1 MSRTNRQL
9 PQNMPMPPS
18 MTQQNA
24 VQSAMSSLNFTEP
37 PDVQIIES
45 SCKLADFKNE
55 SNNKW
60 TTVLKEPIDIKKGSQ
75 IRVAS
80 SFTDMRGMDSEII
93 QFIPEGDQQD
103 NAHTM
108 LTQLYTVNDGT
119 NGKTTSYDYIAHST
133 FGNQLRALKRGTGFA
148 VANNV
153 ASTTSGGG
161 TGFEIDITSVA
172 TTIGLVESQVNN
184 ITNSGKNYKTG
195 DQVSSNVGGF
205 IGNVIC
211 DDLGGVRFITINNP
225 GQISFATVVSFSVS
239 GSSGG
244 SGCTISSYTSPASIG
259 GSPNAYHISAV
270 GQNYSVGDTIT
281 IPTPGGASDQDMEWE
296 VIAVGPN
303 GQLFNK
309 SFFDQGYNYQRTPI
323 YRWAQTFD
331 VSDNLCYARNFKN
344 RSYTADNGQVVS
356 IYNNPPEMEED
367 NRLSCGDVMQNK
379 EDEFASGIFHKA
391 GQGQSFELVKSKQ
404 QFFSYPFK
412 LSQEGGYTVIMAPY
426 QTKTIIDSYGQEL
439 EIMENPLNQFSNGM
453 AISLTFGM
461 RDGLEIPDT
470 TTFNTLQDDLC
481 KNWAGVYTVGF
492 TYNIDAGIDI
502 DGVQYDRYVKMI
514 LGANANFD
522 GSVPYRGV
530 LESYS
535 FMGTGS
541 ITGYPAGSIQAL
553 PVINVTREDGDPMTG
568 VGAFVNVEIDGS
580 GTSWASYATSNG
592 GVGYKVGDQL
602 RLNNADG
609 SPSGIDILVLLVDNI
624 GGVRASAPMGAS
636 LTRASLA
643 GLGDFEMRIAQNPW
657 YIIGIGNLLNRTSRS
672 QLNYNAVGV
681 LTSLD
686 RDSNNTAFEGYE
698 AVYPPVWEN
707 LGIENSDDIPL
718 GNELLSATAY
728 SGLFKPNGQ
737 YPIYDTFNNLNATWS
752 LHSENAYLQII
763 NNKNTKSSVTF
774 QAQIAGADCDFT
786 KFNDPNNQLEFQ
798 ITKAKWNG
806 LGENANTLPM
816 TYMKLQYTNAN
827 DNPIEEHIYV
837 NKWRDDGTNYICT
850 IRCRNIQQMQCGITY
865 SNIAGWDATLSA
877 RINADP
883 TIYNVKNNTDIAFD
897 WLPNDFTFCDL
908 IQVKWGFGIVDTY
921 SGSIGMTATQ
931 NFYGNMDPNKDT
943 LLTSKD
949 WEGVY
954 NGTSV
959 STEALTSYNN
969 GGYYF
974 LTHASQ
980 MLADKNNTFRDQTN
994 YLNNGGF
1001 AQGMNEWAFTEL
1013 IENTFS
1019 EANNYILR
1027 PSGFTSST
1035 VTGCQKVW
1043 EYEKFLTQKTFKIPQ
1058 NFSVPSAIGAW
1069 WTKESHK
1076 LSGARDL
1083 ATGNTILSADQCGL
1097 LQNEFIIPVYGSNN
1111 QIGTG
1116 GEYIKN
1122 NAVYPNSGGLEPGH
1136 CIGKLGIDQN
1146 STYVATEVM
1155 SLLPINQ
1162 IGQTYSFFN
1171 VFFRTF
1177 YTIIRNYDPL
1187 KNSGNEPDRS
1197 PLKTIA
1203 TDAQNIGNV
1212 NDSNATPPVT
1222 GKKTLDGTTLI
1233 DIEST
1238 STPNKKSYKLYEL
1251 GSPDPAAAD
1260 TPAFFGSTSTEYPV
1274 RYIENDADNNYG
1286 RAKASCYVGCDN
1298 MTLAY
1303 QTDIS
1308 AFTFQYFHQPYTSP
1322 FIDNTGGDISARIF
1336 YGNRKIGIHNHDSF
1350 GGNNVSNWCRPQYP
1364 QGTFTFQEVIDNITT
1379 VDFTNGIN
1387 PLKSVDEVGRRF
1399 FEKLGYTSQ
1408 DLGIEYKNRK
1418 YKLTEQYGNLGVSE
1432 TIYQNTIK
1440 LDNGSD
1446 YNFSSITTKFLST
1459 NFAETSSSDAILSSI
1474 PPPENSAGINS
1485 HIQRI
1490 TPTNGN
1496 SNQIVNRWGDY
1507 IYYPYSL
1514 NSQSNSFNT
1523 EASQVRYDNATDT
1536 YGSVGGL
1543 LLSNSSRSMGL
1554 PNTQGSTTLVN
1565 QQTVPVT
1572 LNPDANLYLSF
1583 TVQTQSDFIT
1593 ASELPRKLNHG
1604 HMVILSNLIQSP
1616 NYSLN
1621 NQGRLPGI
1629 SIINKTFIQGDFIL
1643 SMGMLTF
1650 YAKED
1655 RTLTEI
1661 TTEIVNNDYSV
1672 PSALGN
1678 QSTVIY
1684 EITNMQPKP
1693 EQPPAPIWARQT
1705 AAYSILQSM
1714 AQSQQPQKVNNLMK
1728 TVSDLRGLGIAALQ
1742 DPEGDNSNILNQL
1755 SQYIGHYDIQNM
1767 TATERQEFFATPE
1780 GSQFLVQA
1788 QNIMSMEQN
1797 LNIIDQYQQAGLDLD
1812 PLQDIIA
1819 EVQARIGL
1827 SHGALPPVPD
1837 DREAIIGADMP
1848 PELQQQFFTGEGGAL
1863 AQIDPDIGQA
1873 IAQIPR
1879 SGGAPAPK
1887 TEPESGIGTSIV
1899 TEE

>member
-24 VQSAMSSLNFTEP
+24 VQSAMSNLNFTEP

-60 TTVLKEPIDIKKGSQ
+60 TTVLKEPITVRKGSQ

-119 NGKTTSYDYIAHST
+119 NGKTTSYDYIAHSS
-133 FGNQLRALKRGTGFA
+133 FGNQLRCLNRGKKFA
-148 VANNV
+148 TANNIT
-153 ASTTSGGG
+153 STTDGGG
-161 TGFEIDITSVA
+161 SGFEINITSVSA
-172 TTIGLVESQVNN
+172 NGAICEGNLN
-184 ITNSGKNYKTG
+184 ITNAGKNYKTG
-195 DQVSSNVGGF
+195 DQVSSNIGGF
-205 IGNVIC
+205 VGNAIC
-211 DDLGGVRFITINNP
+211 DDLGAVKYITINNP
-225 GQISFATVVSFSVS
+225 GSVPDGNIVSFSVS

-244 SGCTISSYTSPASIG
+244 SGCTIADYTVTNVSG
-259 GSPNAYHISAV
+259 VPNAYVISAV
-270 GQNYSVGDTIT
+270 GQDYAVGDTIT
-281 IPTPGGASDQDMEWE
+281 FTSPGSAPDNDNLVFE
-296 VIAVGPN
+296 VISVGPN
-303 GQLFNK
+303 GQLFNQ

-331 VSDNLCYARNFKN
+331 VSDNLCYGRNFKN
-344 RSYTADNGQVVS
+344 RSYTAENGQVVS

-367 NRLSCGDVMQNK
+367 VRLSCGDVMQNK
-379 EDEFASGIFHKA
+379 EDEFASGVFHKA
-391 GQGQSFELVKSKQ
+391 GQGESFELVKSKQ

-412 LSQEGGYTVIMAPY
+412 LSQTTGYTVLEVPY
-426 QTKTIIDSYGQEL
+426 TTKTIIDSYGEEL
-439 EIMENPLNQFSNGM
+439 TIMENPLNQFSNGM

-461 RDGLEIPDT
+461 RDGGNIPDT
-470 TTFNTLQDDLC
+470 ATFNTLQDDLC
-481 KNWAGVYTVGF
+481 KYWSGVYTIGF
-492 TYNIDAGIDI
+492 TYNIGAGINI

-514 LGANANFD
+514 LGANANYD
-522 GSVPYRGV
+522 GSVPYKGV
-530 LESYS
+530 LESYA

-541 ITGYPAGSIQAL
+541 ITGYPPNSFQTLEAVNI
-553 PVINVTREDGDPMTG
+553 TREDGNAMTG
-568 VGAFVNVEIDGS
+568 EGAFINVEIDGA
-580 GTSWASYATSNG
+580 GTSWSSYATSNG

-602 RLNNADG
+602 GLRNADG
-609 SPSGIDILVLLVDNI
+609 SNSGIDILVVLVDNI
-624 GGVRASAPMGAS
+624 GGIRASAPQGS
-636 LTRASLA
+636 TLTRASLS
-643 GLGDFEMRIAQNPW
+643 GLGQFEMRIAQNPW

-686 RDSNNTAFEGYE
+686 RNNNNTAFEGYE

-718 GNELLSATAY
+718 GNELISATAY
-728 SGLFKPNGQ
+728 NGLFKPNGE
-737 YPIYDTFNNLNATWS
+737 YPFYDTFNNLNATFS
-752 LHSENAYLQII
+752 LHSENAFLQIT

-774 QAQIAGADCDFT
+774 QAQIAGADTDFT
-786 KFNDPNNQLEFQ
+786 KFNDGSDQLQFQ

-806 LGENANTLPM
+806 LGQDVNTLPQ
-816 TYMKLQYTNAN
+816 TYVKLQYTNGAG
-827 DNPIEEHIYV
+827 NPIEEHIYV
-837 NKWRDDGTNYICT
+837 NYWHDDGTNYVCNIK
-850 IRCRNIQQMQCGITY
+850 CRNIHTMQCGVTY
-865 SNIAGWDATLSA
+865 SNIAGWNAKLSA
-877 RINADP
+877 RFDADP
-883 TIYNVKNNTDIAFD
+883 TIYNVQNNTNIAMD
-897 WLPNDFTFCDL
+897 WLSNDFTFCDL
-908 IQVKWGFGIVDTY
+908 MEVKWGFGTTDTY

-931 NFYGNMDPNKDT
+931 NFYADYDPNKDV

-959 STEALTSYNN
+959 SGNTLKSYNN

-974 LTHASQ
+974 LTHANQ
-980 MLADKNNTFRDQTN
+980 MLADKNLNFKDQTN
-994 YLNNGGF
+994 YLNNAGF
-1001 AQGMNEWAFTEL
+1001 AQGMNEWAFSEL
-1013 IENTFS
+1013 IETSFS
-1019 EANNYILR
+1019 EANNYIFR
-1027 PSGFTSST
+1027 TSDFQTST
-1035 VTGCQKVW
+1035 CTGCEKVW

-1076 LSGARDL
+1076 LTGARDL
-1083 ATGNTILSADQCGL
+1083 ATGEYILSADQCGL

-1111 QIGTG
+1111 QVGTG

-1122 NAVYPNSGGLEPGH
+1122 FNVYSNSGGLEPGH
-1136 CIGKLGIDQN
+1136 CVGKLGIDEN
-1146 STYVATEVM
+1146 STYVATELM

-1162 IGQTYSFFN
+1162 VGQTYQYFN

-1187 KNSGNEPDRS
+1187 KSSSNNPDRS

-1233 DIEST
+1233 DIKST
-1238 STPNKKSYKLYEL
+1238 STPNKKNYKLYEL

-1260 TPAFFGSTSTEYPV
+1260 TPAYFGSTSTEYPV

-1322 FIDNTGGDISARIF
+1322 FVDNTGGDISARIF

-1387 PLKSVDEVGRRF
+1387 PLKAVDEVGRRF

-1408 DLGIEYKNRK
+1408 DLGIEYKDRK

-1432 TIYQNTIK
+1432 TIYQKTIK
-1440 LDNGSD
+1440 LDNNSN

-1490 TPTNGN
+1490 TPNHGN

-1565 QQTVPVT
+1565 QETVPVT

-1655 RTLTEI
+1655 RVLTEV

-1672 PSALGN
+1672 PSALGD

-1684 EITNMQPKP
+1684 EITNMSPKP

-1755 SQYIGHYDIQNM
+1755 SQYIGHYDIENM
-1767 TATERQEFFATPE
+1767 TPRERQEFFATPE

-1812 PLQDIIA
+1812 PIQDIIA

-1827 SHGALPPVPD
+1827 SHGALPQIPD
-1837 DREAIIGADMP
+1837 DRDLLTGADIP
-1848 PELQQQFFTGEGGAL
+1848 PELQQQFFTSEGGAL
-1863 AQIDPDIGQA
+1863 AEIDPDIGQA
-1873 IAQIPR
+1873 LAQIPR

-1887 TEPESGIGTSIV
+1887 TEPESGIGTSV
-1899 TEE
+1899 FTEE

>member
-24 VQSAMSSLNFTEP
+24 VQSAMSNLNFTEP

-60 TTVLKEPIDIKKGSQ
+60 TTVLKEPITVRKGSQ

-119 NGKTTSYDYIAHST
+119 NGKTTSYDYIAHSS
-133 FGNQLRALKRGTGFA
+133 FGNQLRCLNRGKKFA
-148 VANNV
+148 TANNIT
-153 ASTTSGGG
+153 STTDGGG
-161 TGFEIDITSVA
+161 SGFEINITSVSA
-172 TTIGLVESQVNN
+172 NGAICEGNLN
-184 ITNSGKNYKTG
+184 ITNAGKNYKTG
-195 DQVSSNVGGF
+195 DQVSSNIGGF
-205 IGNVIC
+205 VGNAIC
-211 DDLGGVRFITINNP
+211 DDLGAVKYITINNP
-225 GQISFATVVSFSVS
+225 GSVPDGNIVSFSVS

-244 SGCTISSYTSPASIG
+244 SGCTIADYTVTNVSG
-259 GSPNAYHISAV
+259 VPNAYVISAV
-270 GQNYSVGDTIT
+270 GQDYAVGDTIT
-281 IPTPGGASDQDMEWE
+281 FTSPGSAPDNDNLVFE
-296 VIAVGPN
+296 VISVGPN
-303 GQLFNK
+303 GQLFNQ

-331 VSDNLCYARNFKN
+331 VSDNLCYGRNFKN
-344 RSYTADNGQVVS
+344 RSYTAENGQVVS

-367 NRLSCGDVMQNK
+367 VRLSCGDVMQNK
-379 EDEFASGIFHKA
+379 EDEFASGVFHKA
-391 GQGQSFELVKSKQ
+391 GQGESFELVKSKQ

-412 LSQEGGYTVIMAPY
+412 LSQTTGYTVLEVPY
-426 QTKTIIDSYGQEL
+426 TTKTIIDSYGEEL
-439 EIMENPLNQFSNGM
+439 TIMENPLNQFSNGM

-461 RDGLEIPDT
+461 RDGGNIPDT
-470 TTFNTLQDDLC
+470 ATFNTLQDDLC
-481 KNWAGVYTVGF
+481 KYWSGVYTIGF
-492 TYNIDAGIDI
+492 TYNIGAGINI

-514 LGANANFD
+514 LGANANYD
-522 GSVPYRGV
+522 GSVPYKGV
-530 LESYS
+530 LESYA

-541 ITGYPAGSIQAL
+541 ITGYPPNSFQTLEAVNI
-553 PVINVTREDGDPMTG
+553 TREDGNAMTG
-568 VGAFVNVEIDGS
+568 EGAFINVEIDGA
-580 GTSWASYATSNG
+580 GTSWSSYATSNG

-602 RLNNADG
+602 GLRNADG
-609 SPSGIDILVLLVDNI
+609 SNSGIDILVVLVDNI
-624 GGVRASAPMGAS
+624 GGIRASAPQGS
-636 LTRASLA
+636 TLTRASLS
-643 GLGDFEMRIAQNPW
+643 GLGQFEMRIAQNPW

-686 RDSNNTAFEGYE
+686 RNNNNTAFEGYE

-718 GNELLSATAY
+718 GNELISATAY
-728 SGLFKPNGQ
+728 NGLFKPNGE
-737 YPIYDTFNNLNATWS
+737 YPFYDTFNNLNATFS
-752 LHSENAYLQII
+752 LHSENAFLQIT

-774 QAQIAGADCDFT
+774 QAQIAGADTDFT
-786 KFNDPNNQLEFQ
+786 KFNDGNDQLQFQ

-806 LGENANTLPM
+806 LGQDVNTLPQ
-816 TYMKLQYTNAN
+816 TYVKLQYTNGAG
-827 DNPIEEHIYV
+827 NPIEEHIYV
-837 NKWRDDGTNYICT
+837 NYWHDDGTNYVCNIK
-850 IRCRNIQQMQCGITY
+850 CRNIHTMQCGVTY
-865 SNIAGWDATLSA
+865 SNIAGWNAKLSA
-877 RINADP
+877 RFDADP
-883 TIYNVKNNTDIAFD
+883 TIYNVQNNTNIAMD
-897 WLPNDFTFCDL
+897 WLSNDFTFCDL
-908 IQVKWGFGIVDTY
+908 MEVKWGFGTTDTY

-931 NFYGNMDPNKDT
+931 NFYADYDPNKDV

-959 STEALTSYNN
+959 SGNTLKSYNN

-974 LTHASQ
+974 LTHANQ
-980 MLADKNNTFRDQTN
+980 MLADKNLNFKDQTN
-994 YLNNGGF
+994 YLNNAGF
-1001 AQGMNEWAFTEL
+1001 AQGMNEWAFSEL
-1013 IENTFS
+1013 IETSFS
-1019 EANNYILR
+1019 EANNYIFR
-1027 PSGFTSST
+1027 TSDFQTST
-1035 VTGCQKVW
+1035 CTGCEKVW

-1076 LSGARDL
+1076 LTGARDL
-1083 ATGNTILSADQCGL
+1083 ATGEYILSADQCGL

-1111 QIGTG
+1111 QVGTG

-1122 NAVYPNSGGLEPGH
+1122 FNVYSNSGGLEPGH
-1136 CIGKLGIDQN
+1136 CVGKLGIDEN
-1146 STYVATEVM
+1146 STYVATELM

-1162 IGQTYSFFN
+1162 VGQTYQYFN

-1187 KNSGNEPDRS
+1187 KSSSNNPDRS

-1233 DIEST
+1233 DIKST
-1238 STPNKKSYKLYEL
+1238 STPNKKNYKLYEL

-1260 TPAFFGSTSTEYPV
+1260 TPAYFGSTSTEYPV

-1322 FIDNTGGDISARIF
+1322 FVDNTGGDISARIF

-1387 PLKSVDEVGRRF
+1387 PLKAVDEVGRRF

-1408 DLGIEYKNRK
+1408 DLGIEYKDRK

-1432 TIYQNTIK
+1432 TIYQKTIK
-1440 LDNGSD
+1440 LDNNSN

-1490 TPTNGN
+1490 TPNHGN

-1565 QQTVPVT
+1565 QETVPVT

-1655 RTLTEI
+1655 RVLTEV

-1672 PSALGN
+1672 PSALGD

-1684 EITNMQPKP
+1684 EITNMSPKP

-1755 SQYIGHYDIQNM
+1755 SQYIGHYDIENM
-1767 TATERQEFFATPE
+1767 TPRERQEFFATPE

-1812 PLQDIIA
+1812 PIQDIIA

-1827 SHGALPPVPD
+1827 SHGALPQIPD
-1837 DREAIIGADMP
+1837 DRDLLTGADMP
-1848 PELQQQFFTGEGGAL
+1848 PELQQQFFTSEGGAL
-1863 AQIDPDIGQA
+1863 AEIDPDIGQA
-1873 IAQIPR
+1873 LAQIPR

-1887 TEPESGIGTSIV
+1887 TEPESGIGTSV
-1899 TEE
+1899 FTEE

>member
-24 VQSAMSSLNFTEP
+24 VQSAMSNLNFTEP

-45 SCKLADFKNE
+45 SCKLADFKND

-60 TTVLKEPIDIKKGSQ
+60 TTVLKEPITVRKGSQ

-119 NGKTTSYDYIAHST
+119 NGKTTSYDYIAHSS
-133 FGNQLRALKRGTGFA
+133 FGNQLRCLNRGKKFA
-148 VANNV
+148 TANNIT
-153 ASTTSGGG
+153 STTDGGG
-161 TGFEIDITSVA
+161 SGFEINITSVSA
-172 TTIGLVESQVNN
+172 NGAICEGNLN
-184 ITNSGKNYKTG
+184 ITNAGKNYKTG
-195 DQVSSNVGGF
+195 DQVSSNIGGF
-205 IGNVIC
+205 VGNAIC
-211 DDLGGVRFITINNP
+211 DDLGAVKYITINNP
-225 GQISFATVVSFSVS
+225 GSVPDGNIVSFSVS

-244 SGCTISSYTSPASIG
+244 SGCTIADYTVTNVSG
-259 GSPNAYHISAV
+259 VPNAYVISAV
-270 GQNYSVGDTIT
+270 GQDYAVGDTIT
-281 IPTPGGASDQDMEWE
+281 FTSPGSAPDNDNLVFE
-296 VIAVGPN
+296 VISVGPN
-303 GQLFNK
+303 GQLFNQ

-331 VSDNLCYARNFKN
+331 VSDNLCYGRNFKN
-344 RSYTADNGQVVS
+344 RSYTAENGQVVS

-367 NRLSCGDVMQNK
+367 VRLSCGDVMQNK
-379 EDEFASGIFHKA
+379 EDEFASGVFHKA
-391 GQGQSFELVKSKQ
+391 GQGESFELVKSKQ

-412 LSQEGGYTVIMAPY
+412 LSQTTGYTVLEVPY
-426 QTKTIIDSYGQEL
+426 TTKTIIDSYGEEL
-439 EIMENPLNQFSNGM
+439 TIMENPLNQFSNGM

-461 RDGLEIPDT
+461 RDGGNIPDT
-470 TTFNTLQDDLC
+470 ATFNTLQDDLC
-481 KNWAGVYTVGF
+481 KYWSGVYTIGF
-492 TYNIDAGIDI
+492 TYNIGAGINI

-514 LGANANFD
+514 LGANANYD
-522 GSVPYRGV
+522 GSVPYKGV
-530 LESYS
+530 LESYA

-541 ITGYPAGSIQAL
+541 ITGYPPNSFQTLEAVNI
-553 PVINVTREDGDPMTG
+553 TREDGNAMTG
-568 VGAFVNVEIDGS
+568 EGAFINVEIDGA
-580 GTSWASYATSNG
+580 GTSWSSYATSNG

-602 RLNNADG
+602 GLRNADG
-609 SPSGIDILVLLVDNI
+609 SNSGIDILVVLVDNI
-624 GGVRASAPMGAS
+624 GGIRASAPQGS
-636 LTRASLA
+636 TLTRASLS
-643 GLGDFEMRIAQNPW
+643 GLGQFEMRIAQNPW

-686 RDSNNTAFEGYE
+686 RNNNNTAFEGYE

-718 GNELLSATAY
+718 GNELISATAY
-728 SGLFKPNGQ
+728 NGLFKPNGE
-737 YPIYDTFNNLNATWS
+737 YPFYDTFNNLNATFS
-752 LHSENAYLQII
+752 LHSENAFLQIT

-774 QAQIAGADCDFT
+774 QAQIAGADTDFT
-786 KFNDPNNQLEFQ
+786 KFNDGNDQLQFQ

-806 LGENANTLPM
+806 LGQDVNTLPQ
-816 TYMKLQYTNAN
+816 TYVKLQYTNGAG
-827 DNPIEEHIYV
+827 NPIEEHIYV
-837 NKWRDDGTNYICT
+837 NYWHDDGTNYVCNIK
-850 IRCRNIQQMQCGITY
+850 CRNIHTMQCGVTY
-865 SNIAGWDATLSA
+865 SNIAGWNAKLSA
-877 RINADP
+877 RFDADP
-883 TIYNVKNNTDIAFD
+883 TIYNVQNNTNIAMD
-897 WLPNDFTFCDL
+897 WLSNDFTFCDL
-908 IQVKWGFGIVDTY
+908 MEVKWGFGTTDTY

-931 NFYGNMDPNKDT
+931 NFYADYDPNKDV

-959 STEALTSYNN
+959 SGNTLKSYNN

-974 LTHASQ
+974 LTHANQ
-980 MLADKNNTFRDQTN
+980 MLADKNLNFKDQTN
-994 YLNNGGF
+994 YLNNAGF
-1001 AQGMNEWAFTEL
+1001 AQGMNEWAFSEL
-1013 IENTFS
+1013 IETSFS
-1019 EANNYILR
+1019 EANNYIFR
-1027 PSGFTSST
+1027 TSDFQTST
-1035 VTGCQKVW
+1035 CTGCEKVW

-1076 LSGARDL
+1076 LTGARDL
-1083 ATGNTILSADQCGL
+1083 ATGEYILSADQCGL

-1111 QIGTG
+1111 QVGTG

-1122 NAVYPNSGGLEPGH
+1122 FNVYSNSGGLEPGH
-1136 CIGKLGIDQN
+1136 CVGKLGIDEN
-1146 STYVATEVM
+1146 STYVATELM

-1162 IGQTYSFFN
+1162 VGQTYQYFN

-1187 KNSGNEPDRS
+1187 KSSSNNPDRS

-1233 DIEST
+1233 DIKST
-1238 STPNKKSYKLYEL
+1238 STPNKKNYKLYEL

-1260 TPAFFGSTSTEYPV
+1260 TPAYFGSTSTEYPV

-1322 FIDNTGGDISARIF
+1322 FVDNTGGDISARIF

-1387 PLKSVDEVGRRF
+1387 PLKAVDEVGRRF

-1408 DLGIEYKNRK
+1408 DLGIEYKDRK

-1432 TIYQNTIK
+1432 TIYQKTIK
-1440 LDNGSD
+1440 LDNNSN

-1490 TPTNGN
+1490 TPNHGN

-1565 QQTVPVT
+1565 QETVPVT

-1655 RTLTEI
+1655 RVLTEV

-1672 PSALGN
+1672 PSALGD

-1684 EITNMQPKP
+1684 EITNMSPKP

-1755 SQYIGHYDIQNM
+1755 SQYIGHYDIENM
-1767 TATERQEFFATPE
+1767 TPRERQEFFATPE

-1812 PLQDIIA
+1812 PIQDIIA

-1827 SHGALPPVPD
+1827 SHGALPQIPD
-1837 DREAIIGADMP
+1837 DRNLLTGADMP
-1848 PELQQQFFTGEGGAL
+1848 PELQQQFFTSEGGAL
-1863 AQIDPDIGQA
+1863 AEIDPDIGQA
-1873 IAQIPR
+1873 LAQIPR

-1887 TEPESGIGTSIV
+1887 TEPESGIGTSV
-1899 TEE
+1899 FTEE

>member
-24 VQSAMSSLNFTEP
+24 VQSAMSNLNFTEP

-60 TTVLKEPIDIKKGSQ
+60 TTVLKEPITVRKGSQ

-119 NGKTTSYDYIAHST
+119 NGKTTSYDYIAHSS
-133 FGNQLRALKRGTGFA
+133 FGNQLRCLNRGKKFA
-148 VANNV
+148 TANNIT
-153 ASTTSGGG
+153 STTDGGG
-161 TGFEIDITSVA
+161 SGFEINITSVSA
-172 TTIGLVESQVNN
+172 NGAICEGNLN
-184 ITNSGKNYKTG
+184 ITNAGKNYKTG
-195 DQVSSNVGGF
+195 DQVSSNIGGF
-205 IGNVIC
+205 VGNAIC
-211 DDLGGVRFITINNP
+211 DDLGAVKYITINNP
-225 GQISFATVVSFSVS
+225 GSVPDGNIVSFSVS

-244 SGCTISSYTSPASIG
+244 SGCTIADYTVTNVSG
-259 GSPNAYHISAV
+259 VPNAYVISAV
-270 GQNYSVGDTIT
+270 GQDYAVGDTIT
-281 IPTPGGASDQDMEWE
+281 FTSPGSAPDNDNLVFE
-296 VIAVGPN
+296 VISVGPN
-303 GQLFNK
+303 GQLFNQ

-331 VSDNLCYARNFKN
+331 VSDNLCYGRNFKN
-344 RSYTADNGQVVS
+344 RSYTAENGQVVS

-367 NRLSCGDVMQNK
+367 VRLSCGDVMQNK
-379 EDEFASGIFHKA
+379 EDEFASGVFHKA
-391 GQGQSFELVKSKQ
+391 GQGESFELVKSKQ

-412 LSQEGGYTVIMAPY
+412 LSQTTGYTVLEVPY
-426 QTKTIIDSYGQEL
+426 TTKTIIDSYGEEL
-439 EIMENPLNQFSNGM
+439 TIMENPLNQFSNGM

-461 RDGLEIPDT
+461 RDGGNIPDT
-470 TTFNTLQDDLC
+470 ATFNTLQDDLC
-481 KNWAGVYTVGF
+481 KYWSGVYTIGF
-492 TYNIDAGIDI
+492 TYNIGAGINI

-514 LGANANFD
+514 LGANANYD
-522 GSVPYRGV
+522 GSVPYKGV
-530 LESYS
+530 LESYA

-541 ITGYPAGSIQAL
+541 ITGYPPNSFQTLEAVNI
-553 PVINVTREDGDPMTG
+553 TREDGNAMTG
-568 VGAFVNVEIDGS
+568 EGAFINVEIDGA
-580 GTSWASYATSNG
+580 GTSWSSYATSNG

-602 RLNNADG
+602 GLRNADG
-609 SPSGIDILVLLVDNI
+609 SNSGIDILVVLVDNI
-624 GGVRASAPMGAS
+624 GGIRASAPQGS
-636 LTRASLA
+636 TLTRASLS
-643 GLGDFEMRIAQNPW
+643 GLGQFEMRIAQNPW

-686 RDSNNTAFEGYE
+686 RNNNNTAFEGYE

-718 GNELLSATAY
+718 GNELISATAY
-728 SGLFKPNGQ
+728 NGLFKPNGE
-737 YPIYDTFNNLNATWS
+737 YPFYDTFNNLNATFS
-752 LHSENAYLQII
+752 LHSENAFLQIT

-774 QAQIAGADCDFT
+774 QAQIAGADTDFT
-786 KFNDPNNQLEFQ
+786 KFNDGSDQLQFQ

-806 LGENANTLPM
+806 LGQDVNTLPQ
-816 TYMKLQYTNAN
+816 TYVKLQYTNGAG
-827 DNPIEEHIYV
+827 NPIEEHIYV
-837 NKWRDDGTNYICT
+837 NYWHDDGTNYVCNIK
-850 IRCRNIQQMQCGITY
+850 CRNIHTMQCGVTY
-865 SNIAGWDATLSA
+865 SNIAGWNAKLSA
-877 RINADP
+877 RFDADP
-883 TIYNVKNNTDIAFD
+883 TIYNVQNNTNIAMD
-897 WLPNDFTFCDL
+897 WLSNDFTFCDL
-908 IQVKWGFGIVDTY
+908 MEVKWGFGTTDTY

-931 NFYGNMDPNKDT
+931 NFYADYDPNKDV

-959 STEALTSYNN
+959 SGNTLKSYNN

-974 LTHASQ
+974 LTHANQ
-980 MLADKNNTFRDQTN
+980 MLADKNLNFKDQTN
-994 YLNNGGF
+994 YLNNAGF
-1001 AQGMNEWAFTEL
+1001 AQGMNEWAFSEL
-1013 IENTFS
+1013 IETSFS
-1019 EANNYILR
+1019 EANNYIFR
-1027 PSGFTSST
+1027 TSDFQTST
-1035 VTGCQKVW
+1035 CTGCEKVW

-1076 LSGARDL
+1076 LTGARDL
-1083 ATGNTILSADQCGL
+1083 ATGEYILSADQCGL

-1111 QIGTG
+1111 QVGTG

-1122 NAVYPNSGGLEPGH
+1122 FNVYSNSGGLEPGH
-1136 CIGKLGIDQN
+1136 CVGKLGIDEN
-1146 STYVATEVM
+1146 STYVATELM

-1162 IGQTYSFFN
+1162 VGQTYQYFN

-1187 KNSGNEPDRS
+1187 KSSSNNPDRS

-1233 DIEST
+1233 DIKST
-1238 STPNKKSYKLYEL
+1238 STPNKKNYKLYEL

-1260 TPAFFGSTSTEYPV
+1260 TPAYFGSTSTEYPV

-1322 FIDNTGGDISARIF
+1322 FVDNTGGDISARIF

-1387 PLKSVDEVGRRF
+1387 PLKAVDEVGRRF

-1408 DLGIEYKNRK
+1408 DLGIEYKDRK

-1432 TIYQNTIK
+1432 TIYQKTIK
-1440 LDNGSD
+1440 LDNNSN

-1490 TPTNGN
+1490 TPNHGN

-1565 QQTVPVT
+1565 QETVPVT

-1655 RTLTEI
+1655 RVLTEV

-1672 PSALGN
+1672 PSALGD

-1684 EITNMQPKP
+1684 EITNMSPKP

-1755 SQYIGHYDIQNM
+1755 SQYIGHYDIENM
-1767 TATERQEFFATPE
+1767 TPRERQEFFATPE

-1812 PLQDIIA
+1812 PIQDIIA

-1827 SHGALPPVPD
+1827 SHGALPQIPD
-1837 DREAIIGADMP
+1837 DRNLLTGADMP
-1848 PELQQQFFTGEGGAL
+1848 PELQQQFFTSEGGAL
-1863 AQIDPDIGQA
+1863 AEIDPDIGQA
-1873 IAQIPR
+1873 LAQIPR

-1887 TEPESGIGTSIV
+1887 TEPESGIGTSV
-1899 TEE
+1899 FTEE

>member
-24 VQSAMSSLNFTEP
+24 VQSAMSNLNFTEP

-60 TTVLKEPIDIKKGSQ
+60 TTVLKEPITVRKGSQ

-119 NGKTTSYDYIAHST
+119 NGKTTSYDYIAHSS
-133 FGNQLRALKRGTGFA
+133 FGNQLRCLNRGKKFA
-148 VANNV
+148 TANNIT
-153 ASTTSGGG
+153 STTDGGG
-161 TGFEIDITSVA
+161 SGFEINITSVSA
-172 TTIGLVESQVNN
+172 NGAICEGNLN
-184 ITNSGKNYKTG
+184 ITNAGKNYKTG
-195 DQVSSNVGGF
+195 DQVSSNIGGF
-205 IGNVIC
+205 VGNAIC
-211 DDLGGVRFITINNP
+211 DDLGAVKYITINNP
-225 GQISFATVVSFSVS
+225 GSVPDGNIVSFSVS

-244 SGCTISSYTSPASIG
+244 SGCTIADYTVTNVSG
-259 GSPNAYHISAV
+259 VPNAYVISAV
-270 GQNYSVGDTIT
+270 GQDYAVGDTIT
-281 IPTPGGASDQDMEWE
+281 FTSPGSAPDNDNLVFE
-296 VIAVGPN
+296 VISVGPN
-303 GQLFNK
+303 GQLFNQ

-331 VSDNLCYARNFKN
+331 VSDNLCYGRNFKN
-344 RSYTADNGQVVS
+344 RSYTAENGQVVS

-367 NRLSCGDVMQNK
+367 VRLSCGDVMQNK
-379 EDEFASGIFHKA
+379 EDEFASGVFHKA
-391 GQGQSFELVKSKQ
+391 GQGESFELVKSKQ

-412 LSQEGGYTVIMAPY
+412 LSQTTGYTVLEVPY
-426 QTKTIIDSYGQEL
+426 TTKTIIDSYGEEL
-439 EIMENPLNQFSNGM
+439 TIMENPLNQFSNGM

-461 RDGLEIPDT
+461 RDGGNIPDT
-470 TTFNTLQDDLC
+470 ATFNTLQDDLC
-481 KNWAGVYTVGF
+481 KYWSGVYTIGF
-492 TYNIDAGIDI
+492 TYNIGAGINI

-514 LGANANFD
+514 LGANANYD
-522 GSVPYRGV
+522 GSVPYKGV
-530 LESYS
+530 LESYA

-541 ITGYPAGSIQAL
+541 ITGYPPNSFQTLEAVNI
-553 PVINVTREDGDPMTG
+553 TREDGNAMTG
-568 VGAFVNVEIDGS
+568 EGAFINVEIDGA
-580 GTSWASYATSNG
+580 GTSWSSYATSNG

-602 RLNNADG
+602 GLRNADG
-609 SPSGIDILVLLVDNI
+609 SNSGIDILVVLVDNI
-624 GGVRASAPMGAS
+624 GGIRASAPQGS
-636 LTRASLA
+636 TLTRASLS
-643 GLGDFEMRIAQNPW
+643 GLGQFEMRIAQNPW

-686 RDSNNTAFEGYE
+686 RNNNNTAFEGYE

-718 GNELLSATAY
+718 GNELISATAY
-728 SGLFKPNGQ
+728 NGLFKPNGE
-737 YPIYDTFNNLNATWS
+737 YPFYDTFNNLNATFS
-752 LHSENAYLQII
+752 LHSENAFLQIT

-774 QAQIAGADCDFT
+774 QAQIAGADTDFT
-786 KFNDPNNQLEFQ
+786 KFNDGSDQLQFQ

-806 LGENANTLPM
+806 LGQDVNTLPQ
-816 TYMKLQYTNAN
+816 TYVKLQYTNGAG
-827 DNPIEEHIYV
+827 NPIEEHIYV
-837 NKWRDDGTNYICT
+837 NYWHDDGTNYVCNIK
-850 IRCRNIQQMQCGITY
+850 CRNIHTMQCGVTY
-865 SNIAGWDATLSA
+865 SNIAGWNAKLSA
-877 RINADP
+877 RFDADP
-883 TIYNVKNNTDIAFD
+883 TIYNVQNNTNIAMD
-897 WLPNDFTFCDL
+897 WLSNDFTFCDL
-908 IQVKWGFGIVDTY
+908 MEVKWGFGTTDTY

-931 NFYGNMDPNKDT
+931 NFYADYDPNKDV

-959 STEALTSYNN
+959 SGNTLKSYNN

-974 LTHASQ
+974 LTHANQ
-980 MLADKNNTFRDQTN
+980 MLADKNLNFKDQTN
-994 YLNNGGF
+994 YLNNAGF
-1001 AQGMNEWAFTEL
+1001 AQGMNEWAFSEL
-1013 IENTFS
+1013 IETSFS
-1019 EANNYILR
+1019 EANNYIFR
-1027 PSGFTSST
+1027 TSDFQTST
-1035 VTGCQKVW
+1035 CTGCEKVW

-1076 LSGARDL
+1076 LTGARDL
-1083 ATGNTILSADQCGL
+1083 ATGEYILSADQCGL

-1111 QIGTG
+1111 QVGTG

-1122 NAVYPNSGGLEPGH
+1122 FNVYSNSGGLEPGH
-1136 CIGKLGIDQN
+1136 CVGKLGIDEN
-1146 STYVATEVM
+1146 STYVATELM

-1162 IGQTYSFFN
+1162 VGQTYQYFN

-1187 KNSGNEPDRS
+1187 KSSSNNPDRS

-1233 DIEST
+1233 DIKST
-1238 STPNKKSYKLYEL
+1238 STPNKKNYKLYEL

-1260 TPAFFGSTSTEYPV
+1260 TPAYFGSTSTEYPV

-1322 FIDNTGGDISARIF
+1322 FVDNTGGDISARIF

-1387 PLKSVDEVGRRF
+1387 PLKAVDEVGRRF

-1408 DLGIEYKNRK
+1408 DLGIEYKDRK

-1432 TIYQNTIK
+1432 TIYQKTIK
-1440 LDNGSD
+1440 LDNNSN

-1490 TPTNGN
+1490 TPNHGN

-1565 QQTVPVT
+1565 QETVPVT

-1655 RTLTEI
+1655 RVLTEV

-1672 PSALGN
+1672 PSALGD

-1684 EITNMQPKP
+1684 EITNMSPKP

-1755 SQYIGHYDIQNM
+1755 SQYIGHYDIENM
-1767 TATERQEFFATPE
+1767 TPRERQEFFATPE

-1812 PLQDIIA
+1812 PIQDIIA

-1827 SHGALPPVPD
+1827 SHGALPQIPD
-1837 DREAIIGADMP
+1837 DRDLLTGADMP
-1848 PELQQQFFTGEGGAL
+1848 PELQQQFFTSEGGAL
-1863 AQIDPDIGQA
+1863 AEIDPDIGQA
-1873 IAQIPR
+1873 LAQIPR

-1887 TEPESGIGTSIV
+1887 TEPESGIGTSV
-1899 TEE
+1899 FTEE